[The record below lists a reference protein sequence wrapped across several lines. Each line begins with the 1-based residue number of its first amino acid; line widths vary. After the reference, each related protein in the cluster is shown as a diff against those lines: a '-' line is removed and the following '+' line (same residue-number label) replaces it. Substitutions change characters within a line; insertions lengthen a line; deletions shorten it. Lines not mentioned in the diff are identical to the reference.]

1 MKIVKLFLVKRIWMT
16 HPNGQCFGQHICT
29 PPWLPKQGILA
40 TFTLGWTAKVPSN
53 GVLIA
58 DNAPYRKKEMHRDWR
73 AKLARISAPV
83 LLVAL
88 WMTNAL
94 LAQSPTQTPP
104 QPQPKSQQSQ
114 PSPTGETA
122 KPETDKDNSA
132 ADKVYTDDDVE
143 KLPPGGISVVGPP
156 APPPS
161 AATSS
166 GDSPARAAL
175 LNQGDKSAKAKA
187 YWQAR
192 FAAAR
197 NKLGQDQKAL
207 PALQSQL
214 ETERVQQDLLSGDTT
229 QVYSDE
235 FMDLLNKI
243 DALKLEIQ
251 NDKQALSDLHEEFRK
266 AGGQPG
272 WIR

>member
-1 MKIVKLFLVKRIWMT
+1 
-16 HPNGQCFGQHICT
+16 
-29 PPWLPKQGILA
+29 
-40 TFTLGWTAKVPSN
+40 
-53 GVLIA
+53 
-58 DNAPYRKKEMHRDWR
+58 MHRDGR
-73 AKLARISAPV
+73 MKLARIAAPV
-83 LLVAL
+83 LLVTL

-94 LAQSPTQTPP
+94 LAQSPP
-104 QPQPKSQQSQ
+104 QPQPKSQQTQ

-166 GDSPARAAL
+166 GDAPARAAL
-175 LNQGDKSAKAKA
+175 LNQGGKSAKAKA

-192 FAAAR
+192 FAAGR
-197 NKLGQDQKAL
+197 NKLSQDQKAL

-214 ETERVQQDLLSGDTT
+214 ETERVQQDLLIGDTT